1 MTTVKL
7 TITRPKKDCV
17 WKPGG
22 WRHMEDV
29 HMCERGRLTDVGG
42 IKVGLEKERGGRRRS
57 KKEKKDEG
65 RKKKAEERMGLVIK
79 PH

>member
-1 MTTVKL
+1 
-7 TITRPKKDCV
+7 
-17 WKPGG
+17 
-22 WRHMEDV
+22 MEDV